1 MTINYFL
8 KLLKRSGPTSWL
20 GIWSIAFSI
29 SFGYVSLSSL
39 DRVTR
44 ITPLIRSLYY
54 IGFPYGHVWRTS
66 YSSSSWVF
74 QTMDLHKYNMH
85 CACHSSLIHHTHLA
99 FILVVVSH
107 LHFIWPSFQTQI
119 VFELSSWVWGCYV
132 PGTRGIRRSSW
143 VRKWLKDKLL
153 R

>member
-44 ITPLIRSLYY
+44 ITPLISSHYWMPL
-54 IGFPYGHVWRTS
+54 WSCTS
-66 YSSSSWVF
+66 YSSLSWVF
-74 QTMDLHKYNMH
+74 QTMHLHKYNMY
-85 CACHSSLIHHTHLA
+85 CACHSSLIQHTHLA
-99 FILVVVSH
+99 FILVVVAWWVICTS
-107 LHFIWPSFQTQI
+107 WPSFQTQI
-119 VFELSSWVWGCYV
+119 VFKLSSWVWGCYV
-132 PGTRGIRRSSW
+132 SGTRGIRRSSW